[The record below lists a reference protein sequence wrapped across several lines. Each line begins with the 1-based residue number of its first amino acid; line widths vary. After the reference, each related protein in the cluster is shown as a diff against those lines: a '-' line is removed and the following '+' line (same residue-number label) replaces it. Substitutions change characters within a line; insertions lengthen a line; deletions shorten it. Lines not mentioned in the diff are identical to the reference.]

1 MEELLK
7 HFYALT
13 SIPIRWFEYNEVI
26 FQLGDAVYS
35 QEYDEKARNQMES
48 NNKTITCLFTK
59 ESLGYVRIQLREET
73 QFLILG
79 PVRLDEDVHNIL
91 LVLSV
96 AFQMPVSEALW
107 DYCEGLHLVQ
117 PFDLSA
123 AVRVLCRSIAQKDLM
138 NNDQVYYM
146 TESTRTSMY
155 SDETIAELRV
165 LEERRSG
172 DNVLIA
178 IMNGQPD
185 RLKTY
190 EVNQLE
196 SIDLHRAAG
205 IDQLRAMKNHL
216 IGWTSLC
223 ARTAIMGGMDR
234 ETATKAYYQILS
246 GIERIRTVMET
257 QQEFAS
263 IARYFAEKVS
273 LLKGEDGQLR
283 MAERIMAYVIANI
296 DTKITVADV
305 ARHFHQNAAYLG
317 HKFKEE
323 TGKTISRLIQEQK
336 IESCKKMLDM
346 TDYSLSEIA
355 WRMNF
360 SSQQHFQ
367 TLFKKET
374 GMTPLVYRERQRK
387 HEQFVK

>member
-1 MEELLK
+1 MEELLM

-13 SIPIRWFEYNEVI
+13 SIPIRWFEYDEVI

-123 AVRVLCRSIAQKDLM
+123 AVRVLCRSIAQKNLM

-155 SDETIAELRV
+155 SDETIAELNV
-165 LEERRSG
+165 LEERMSG
-172 DNVLIA
+172 DNVLLA
-178 IMNGQPD
+178 ILNGQPE
-185 RLKTY
+185 RLKDF

-196 SIDLHRAAG
+196 SIDYPRLSG
-205 IDQLRAMKNHL
+205 MDQQRMWKNGL
-216 IGWTSLC
+216 IGWASIC

-234 ETATKAYYQILS
+234 EMSVKAYYQILS
-246 GIERIRTVMET
+246 NVERIRTMMEI
-257 QQEFAS
+257 QQEFFSVAMF
-263 IARYFAEKVS
+263 FAEQVS
-273 LLKGEDGQLR
+273 MLKRGDEQSG
-283 MAERIMAYVIANI
+283 MAGRVTAYVSANI
-296 DTKITVADV
+296 DKKLTVGDI
-305 ARHFHQNAAYLG
+305 ARHFHQNASYLG
-317 HKFKEE
+317 HRFKEE
-323 TGKTISRLIQEQK
+323 TGKTISRLIQEQR
-336 IESCKKMLDM
+336 IEACKKMLDM

-374 GMTPLVYRERQRK
+374 GMTPLAYRERQRK
-387 HEQFVK
+387 HEQIVK